1 MQLPLKTRILQY
13 ALLTEEDFTVDDIM
27 KGIENEYKG
36 ERLFNKKLIEEYFQ
50 SFVGIGFFEE
60 SRLEFD
66 NNGEL
71 ITYCKT
77 TDYAKD
83 RCKMLM

>member
-13 ALLTEEDFTVDDIM
+13 ALLKEEDFTVDDIM

-71 ITYCKT
+71 ITYCKA